1 MSDKQTLK
9 KFTDEDLETIES
21 LEEAL
26 WRTETRF
33 NLEFQEKHFAPDFFE
48 FGRSGRTYN
57 REQMIRTEPM
67 EINSKL
73 PLKDFKVNKV
83 DDFTILVT
91 YISEV
96 QYEDLERGNRSSLW
110 SMYEDGWKLRF
121 HQGTPIIG

>member
-1 MSDKQTLK
+1 MSDKKTLM
-9 KFTDEDLETIES
+9 KFTDKDLETIES
-21 LEEAL
+21 LEAAPL
-26 WRTETRF
+26 ANGNSIQFRISG
-33 NLEFQEKHFAPDFFE
+33 KHFAPDFLNL
-48 FGRSGRTYN
+48 GVQSRTYN
-57 REQMIRTEPM
+57 RDQMIRTEPM

-73 PLKDFKVNKV
+73 PLKDFKVNKI

-96 QYEDLERGNRSSLW
+96 QYKDLERGNRSSLW